1 MKNFLFTALLGIIVA
16 SIDIIPMIRM
26 KLDKYSITSA
36 FLFYVIA
43 TFIIINTD
51 LFGMPWWLKGGV
63 TAFLLALP
71 TIVLVAKDG
80 PASALPMIIM
90 SLILGSVIGITGRF
104 FIQ

>member
-1 MKNFLFTALLGIIVA
+1 MKNILLTTLLGIIVA
-16 SIDIIPMIRM
+16 TIDIIPMLRM
-26 KLDKYSITSA
+26 KLDKYAITSA
-36 FLFYVIA
+36 FLFYIIA
-43 TFIIINTD
+43 TFIILNTN

-80 PASALPMIIM
+80 PASAIPMIIM
-90 SLILGSVIGITGRF
+90 SLILGSVIGITGHF